1 MLLIVNAKIITME
14 NRNYDNGYILC
25 EGSIIQQIGD
35 MAEIPEISH
44 ATILDAKGCFIYPG
58 MIDPHC
64 HIGML
69 EDGVADEGADVN
81 EETDPITPQLRAVD
95 GLYYMDKAFTE
106 ACRAGVTTCVTGPG
120 SANAIGGVF
129 AAVKTDNRDISQMVL
144 KEDVAMKTA
153 FGQNPKFVYGDKK
166 MAPATRMANVALLRE
181 TFNEAKEYATKLEQY
196 NADPEEEDK
205 PDYDSKKEAL
215 LPVLNGTLPV
225 KSHAHRADDVMTAL
239 RLSKEFGYTVT
250 IEHGTEGHLIADY
263 LAAEQAK
270 VICGPIISERSK
282 IELRNHT
289 VETPGILTNK
299 GVEVAIMTDHPCVPI
314 QYLSLSAMLAVKNGM
329 PYDEALKAITIRAA
343 EFTGIADRVGSL
355 KVGKDADLI
364 ITDGDLLDFSTNVL
378 YTIINGRVAYDAK
391 G

>member
-1 MLLIVNAKIITME
+1 
-14 NRNYDNGYILC
+14 
-25 EGSIIQQIGD
+25 
-35 MAEIPEISH
+35 
-44 ATILDAKGCFIYPG
+44 
-58 MIDPHC
+58 
-64 HIGML
+64 
-69 EDGVADEGADVN
+69 
-81 EETDPITPQLRAVD
+81 
-95 GLYYMDKAFTE
+95 
-106 ACRAGVTTCVTGPG
+106 
-120 SANAIGGVF
+120 
-129 AAVKTDNRDISQMVL
+129 MVL